1 MLYIS
6 VRDFLEKA
14 ADAPRITRE
23 EEKECARLMHEGD
36 AASRERIIAN
46 YLPMT
51 ASYVR
56 RAPLEHRTL
65 GLVYA
70 CLQALEKAVDSFNF
84 LQEGETFTH
93 RLSWVLRQTTMHYI
107 VTRRSGE

>member
-1 MLYIS
+1 MAYIT

-14 ADAPRITRE
+14 AQAPRITRE

-46 YLPMT
+46 YLPMA

-56 RAPLEHRTL
+56 RAAAEYRTL

-70 CLQALEKAVDSFNF
+70 CLQALEKAVDSFDF
-84 LQEGETFTH
+84 QQDGETFVH
-93 RLSWVLRQTTMHYI
+93 RLSWVFRQTVFHYM
-107 VTRRSGE
+107 VTKRSC

>member
-1 MLYIS
+1 MAYIT

-14 ADAPRITRE
+14 AQAPRITRE
-23 EEKECARLMHEGD
+23 EEKECARLMRGGD
-36 AASRERIIAN
+36 AAARERIIAN

-56 RAPLEHRTL
+56 RAPAEHRTL

-70 CLQALEKAVDSFNF
+70 CLQALEKAVDSFDF
-84 LQEGETFTH
+84 QQDGETFIH
-93 RLSWVLRQTTMHYI
+93 RLSWVLRQTVVHYM
-107 VTRRSGE
+107 VTARSS